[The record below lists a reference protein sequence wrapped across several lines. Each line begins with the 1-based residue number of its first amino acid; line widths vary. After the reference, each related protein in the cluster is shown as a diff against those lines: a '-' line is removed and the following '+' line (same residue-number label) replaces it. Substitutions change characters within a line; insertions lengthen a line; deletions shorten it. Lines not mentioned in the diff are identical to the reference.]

1 MDSLTDISQ
10 GAQCRSGLPDVQG
23 PEAEVCRH
31 GSGACLDDEICGF
44 LDAADIAYDKATVS
58 GLTLIDT
65 GYGIGILPLEITAK
79 SPEEASAYRIRA
91 GKVLSGQDCSQG
103 ICSGRRII
111 AVAEDRWRSE
121 GECIRRRLLT
131 HLGRFV
137 HVFARNCEVR
147 RIRND
152 EAKAFMDA
160 WHSYGSTVCRYRYG
174 LFLKKAAG
182 NGIAPVTADPA
193 GESTGC
199 MHTGYLPAGT
209 MVAAATFSNGRLME
223 RGGRMYRSYQWI
235 RYASLP
241 DVRVAGGMG
250 KIMAYFLADAGIR
263 QDDGD
268 LDIMSYADLEWSDG
282 GVYRELGF
290 RAEDRKSPVMYAIDP
305 ADWKRCPV
313 SRLAGAADG
322 RTAAPESRNSL
333 LYFENFG
340 SIRYRYV
347 PNNE

>member
-1 MDSLTDISQ
+1 
-10 GAQCRSGLPDVQG
+10 
-23 PEAEVCRH
+23 
-31 GSGACLDDEICGF
+31 
-44 LDAADIAYDKATVS
+44 
-58 GLTLIDT
+58 
-65 GYGIGILPLEITAK
+65 
-79 SPEEASAYRIRA
+79 
-91 GKVLSGQDCSQG
+91 
-103 ICSGRRII
+103 
-111 AVAEDRWRSE
+111 
-121 GECIRRRLLT
+121 
-131 HLGRFV
+131 
-137 HVFARNCEVR
+137 
-147 RIRND
+147 
-152 EAKAFMDA
+152 
-160 WHSYGSTVCRYRYG
+160 
-174 LFLKKAAG
+174 
-182 NGIAPVTADPA
+182 
-193 GESTGC
+193 
-199 MHTGYLPAGT
+199 
-209 MVAAATFSNGRLME
+209 
-223 RGGRMYRSYQWI
+223 
-235 RYASLP
+235 
-241 DVRVAGGMG
+241 MG